1 VYDLS
6 NKRRLGLTEWEAIKE
21 MKNGVLAILEEEKK
35 LEKAGKK

>member
-21 MKNGVLAILEEEKK
+21 MKDGVLAILAEEKK
-35 LEKAGKK
+35 LEAKAK